1 MWRQNHPD
9 FTPCQHCPSCVLL
22 PAISKLLKVASHP
35 YLLKEYRHN
44 TDNDSHSKT
53 YEFAC
58 TALTDTHL
66 VELGGPVFSSSILS
80 GSRIEMSGKMKALDR
95 LLSHFSSH
103 FDKVISLP
111 FPSFSSGSQRW
122 TDAGVLQQHQDAL
135 AHRDVCP
142 GQGLALLVIT
152 SLSSL

>member
-111 FPSFSSGSQRW
+111 FPSLPSPR
-122 TDAGVLQQHQDAL
+122 
-135 AHRDVCP
+135 AHRG
-142 GQGLALLVIT
+142 GQTLVFSNST
-152 SLSSL
+152 KMLSLIEMYVQGKGWRYW